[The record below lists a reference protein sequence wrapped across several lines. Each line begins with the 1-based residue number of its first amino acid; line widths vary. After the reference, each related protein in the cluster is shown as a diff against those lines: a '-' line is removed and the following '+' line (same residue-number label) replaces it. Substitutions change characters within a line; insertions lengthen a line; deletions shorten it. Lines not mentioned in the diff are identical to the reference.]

1 MTTFRES
8 KSLQRQ
14 ARQKILTRAQG
25 SSPDYSGG
33 LLVKNGSQTVYAS
46 VMTTN
51 RGEKALSRMNLIFWG
66 SMALQFV
73 AGVAI
78 FAGLLA
84 RGSRHHWGI
93 WFTIAGWTTFFSGYV
108 IR

>member
-1 MTTFRES
+1 
-8 KSLQRQ
+8 
-14 ARQKILTRAQG
+14 
-25 SSPDYSGG
+25 
-33 LLVKNGSQTVYAS
+33 
-46 VMTTN
+46 MTTN

-108 IR
+108 IRSWIRRWFYKRLDERDHK